1 MSLLF
6 LLKLE
11 LQVSINPLTQVLIN
25 YLIYYCCISS
35 SLLSTSFAFS
45 AVQKQPVLPPCGQI
59 N

>member
-6 LLKLE
+6 FLKLE

-35 SLLSTSFAFS
+35 SLLSTSFAFFS
-45 AVQKQPVLPPCGQI
+45 RTKTASVTTLWT